1 MLIKKYLFIAAVSV
15 WLFAC
20 SAGGEGGESEL
31 PKPPGPAQPTERM
44 PIDIITSITRATE
57 TAFEDG
63 DKIGL
68 FVVNRNADGS
78 AAPLKPSG
86 NYVDNMLYTY
96 STTWNAATTI
106 YWKDEVTH
114 ADFYMYHPYSQTVA
128 SVDAMPF
135 DVTADQSNVAA
146 YKASDLIVGSTLDVR
161 PTASV
166 VNIPARHV
174 MSQVEIKLKA
184 GDGFTDSS
192 LAASNVS
199 VRMNNLVCSATIS
212 LGTSDI
218 TAGRTAG
225 SVIPYKDGDVYRAIV
240 VPQTVTSS
248 NFITVIVDGNEYNLS
263 KTITFVSGKHHT
275 LTVTLSK
282 ASSGVNVSIRP
293 WEDDG
298 IDYGGIAI

>member
-78 AAPLKPSG
+78 AVPLKPSG

-96 STTWNAATTI
+96 VTSWNPASAL
-106 YWKDEVTH
+106 YWKDAETH
-114 ADFYMYHPYSQTVA
+114 ADFYMYYPYTSTIT

-135 DVTADQSNVAA
+135 KVNADQSSEAA
-146 YKASDLIVGSTLDVR
+146 FKASDLIVGSTFDVV
-161 PTASV
+161 PTASP
-166 VNIPARHV
+166 VNIMAKHI
-174 MSQVEIKLKA
+174 MSQVAIVLKA
-184 GDGFTDSS
+184 GAGFTESS
-192 LAASNVS
+192 LAASNPS
-199 VRMNNLVCSATIS
+199 VRINNLITSSTVNLSTS
-212 LGTSDI
+212 EVTMNGTASN
-218 TAGRTAG
+218 
-225 SVIPYKDGDVYRAIV
+225 VIPYKDGNVYRAIV
-240 VPQTVTSS
+240 VPQTVTGTKL
-248 NFITVIVDGNEYNLS
+248 ITVTIDGYEYKLS
-263 KTITFVSGKHHT
+263 QDITFVSGKRHT
-275 LTVTLSK
+275 INVTVKKISN
-282 ASSGVNVSIRP
+282 GVNVTIGE
-293 WEDDG
+293 WKDDDV
-298 IDYGGIAI
+298 DYGGIAS

>member
-1 MLIKKYLFIAAVSV
+1 MIKNSFLAIAYAVLV
-15 WLFAC
+15 AC
-20 SAGGEGGESEL
+20 SSGGNDD
-31 PKPPGPAQPTERM
+31 PNVPPTPTEPDKPTAQI
-44 PIDIITSITRATE
+44 PIKIGTTITRATE
-57 TAFEDG
+57 TAFESG
-63 DKIGL
+63 DRMGL

-78 AAPLKPSG
+78 AAPLLPSG
-86 NYVDNMLYTY
+86 NYVDNMLYTF

-166 VNIPARHV
+166 VNISARHV

-192 LAASNVS
+192 LAVSNVS

-212 LGTSDI
+212 LATSDI